1 MDLNKKA
8 NTIMPLKENIWEYLY
23 DLGIG
28 ENFLGIKNVKCKAKL
43 SGDSGEHSRQSCVKA
58 QRKEGARYVAR
69 TEKRPEA
76 AKQRQGKSEVIES
89 RRGMQGP
96 NHPGLV
102 WS

>member
-28 ENFLGIKNVKCKAKL
+28 EDFLGIKNVKCKAKL

-58 QRKEGARYVAR
+58 QRKEGAMESQVERKVRALSRKPGVSQEGEDAKTGQVRR
-69 TEKRPEA
+69 TCD
-76 AKQRQGKSEVIES
+76 
-89 RRGMQGP
+89 
-96 NHPGLV
+96 
-102 WS
+102 